1 MSLGYE
7 LGATVLTGALQR
19 RADGTWC
26 VGGRE
31 LDDVLVDWEGREVA
45 FVAGVLG
52 TSAGPAR
59 TCRVC
64 GTEYQGQACPRC
76 REIRKRLRG

>member
-19 RADGTWC
+19 RADGTWWID
-26 VGGRE
+26 GQALE
-31 LDDVLVDWEGREVA
+31 EVLAAWEGREVTL
-45 FVAGVLG
+45 VADTLGVA
-52 TSAGPAR
+52 AGP
-59 TCRVC
+59 TQVCRVC
-64 GTEYQGQACPRC
+64 GTEYQGHACPRC